1 MEVEWTVEQ
10 GSAGKMLSQ
19 SWPCECQ
26 DVLFVTFHGKAVL
39 GASPE
44 VFRHNTGCGPAYT
57 AWLSPLMCFKLA
69 TGSF

>member
-1 MEVEWTVEQ
+1 MGVEWTVEQ

-39 GASPE
+39 GASLE
-44 VFRHNTGCGPAYT
+44 GSRHHTGCGPACI
-57 AWLSPLMCFKLA
+57 AWPSPLVCSKLA
-69 TGSF
+69 AGSF